1 MKVVFFGTP
10 EFALPS
16 LNALIESHH
25 QVVCVVTRPDRGRG
39 RGRKIFPSPVKVLAA
54 KNNLLIVQPEDI
66 TESSFIGSL
75 KGFRPNLFVVVAYGK
90 ILPTEILKIPS
101 FYSINLHP
109 SLLPKYR
116 GPAPVNW
123 TIISGE
129 KETGVTIFKMD
140 EQMDRGEILVQKK
153 VKIEDDE
160 TAETLSVRL
169 AKIGAV
175 ALMEAIELIEEGKAA
190 LRSQA
195 ESEAT
200 IAPVLRK
207 EDGRIDW
214 AKPSLEIHNFV
225 RGMNPWPSAFTH
237 IGGKVLKVWRTK
249 LIPGKAEGEPSEV
262 VGIKK
267 DEGILVATGNGQIL
281 ITELQIEGKRR
292 MQASQFLLGHK
303 VRIGERL
310 A

>member
-10 EFALPS
+10 GFGLPS

-25 QVVCVVTRPDRGRG
+25 QIACVVTRPDRRKG
-39 RGRKIFPSPVKVLAA
+39 RGRKISTSPVKVLASR
-54 KNNLLIVQPEDI
+54 NNLLILQPEDI
-66 TESSFIGSL
+66 TESSLIDSL
-75 KGFRPNLFVVVAYGK
+75 KGFEPNLFVVVAYGK
-90 ILPTEILKIPS
+90 ILPIEILEIPS

-116 GPAPVNW
+116 GPAPINW
-123 TIISGE
+123 TIINGE

-140 EQMDRGEILVQKK
+140 EQMDRGKILVQKK

-160 TAETLSVRL
+160 TAETLTTRL
-169 AKIGAV
+169 AKIGAT
-175 ALMEAIELIEEGKAA
+175 ALMEAIELIEEGKAT
-190 LRSQA
+190 LRPQA

-200 IAPVLRK
+200 IAPMLRK

-225 RGMNPWPSAFTH
+225 RGMTPWPSAFTH
-237 IGGKVLKVWRTK
+237 IEGRVLKVWRTK
-249 LIPGKAEGEPSEV
+249 LIPGKAVGKPSEV
-262 VGIKK
+262 IGIKK
-267 DEGILVATGNGQIL
+267 DEGILVATGDGQIL
-281 ITELQIEGKRR
+281 ITELQIEGKTR

-303 VRIGERL
+303 IPIGERL
-310 A
+310 T